1 MPTHIYNLH
10 FLTFKYYLNCLTNYA
25 YDEISILYDNYIE
38 DVVSSNSEKINEYI
52 ISKYENP
59 TNVDINYNIH
69 DKVSEILYDRFY
81 NQAQDAIANHYESY

>member
-1 MPTHIYNLH
+1 MFDETIFIEN
-10 FLTFKYYLNCLTNYA
+10 FVKYYLNCLTNYA